1 MVQLSTTSGYCQI
14 YPQFGSLDL
23 TGLSGLTKVKDMAK
37 VYNMHDAK
45 SNLSKLI
52 EEVLSGE
59 SVTIARAG
67 QPLVDLTPHS
77 PKKKF
82 VLGSL
87 AHLIEYNMTDEEEKE
102 FFAPEPWDPWAGED
116 LSKW

>member
-1 MVQLSTTSGYCQI
+1 
-14 YPQFGSLDL
+14 
-23 TGLSGLTKVKDMAK
+23 MAK
-37 VYNMHDAK
+37 IYNMHDAK

-67 QPLVDLTPHS
+67 HPLVDLTPHA
-77 PKKKF
+77 PKKRF

-87 AHLIEYNMTDEEEKE
+87 AHLIENNMTDEE

>member
-1 MVQLSTTSGYCQI
+1 
-14 YPQFGSLDL
+14 
-23 TGLSGLTKVKDMAK
+23 MAK
-37 VYNMHDAK
+37 IYNMHDAK

-52 EEVLSGE
+52 EEVLAGE
-59 SVTIARAG
+59 SVTIARSG
-67 QPLVDLTPHS
+67 QPLVDLMPHT

-82 VLGSL
+82 VLGSMT
-87 AHLIEYNMTDEEEKE
+87 HLIEFNMTDEQEKE

>member
-1 MVQLSTTSGYCQI
+1 
-14 YPQFGSLDL
+14 
-23 TGLSGLTKVKDMAK
+23 MAK

-67 QPLVDLTPHS
+67 LPLVDLTPHAS
-77 PKKKF
+77 KRF
-82 VLGSL
+82 ALGSL
-87 AHLIEYNMTDEEEKE
+87 SHLVEHNMTDDEEKD
-102 FFAPEPWDPWAGED
+102 FFAAAPWDPWAGED

>member
-1 MVQLSTTSGYCQI
+1 
-14 YPQFGSLDL
+14 
-23 TGLSGLTKVKDMAK
+23 MAK

-45 SNLSKLI
+45 SNLSKII

-67 QPLVDLTPHS
+67 QPLVDLTPHTT
-77 PKKKF
+77 KKRF

-87 AHLIEYNMTDEEEKE
+87 AHLVEHTMTDEEERE
-102 FFAPEPWDPWAGED
+102 FFASEPWDPWAGED

>member
-1 MVQLSTTSGYCQI
+1 
-14 YPQFGSLDL
+14 
-23 TGLSGLTKVKDMAK
+23 MAK
-37 VYNMHDAK
+37 LYNIHDAK

-87 AHLIEYNMTDEEEKE
+87 AHLIEYNMTDEEEKD